1 MSSIA
6 YGRGLPQ
13 AHEHEHYQP
22 QVLEQTPQEITR
34 DVLDETAR
42 VSSRYKK
49 VLAVFALLFALG
61 IVGFVIRLLDAGGF
75 DDLSPW
81 AYLMVGYAFLLTTAS
96 SAPLFSVTQRMVK
109 SHWRLPMARVSEM
122 FAVVGVLSTLMFIPL
137 ILLLPSSASRVSI
150 WFEWPGTPFWPQLL
164 SVIFLTVNGL
174 GILYATLVPDLARER
189 DHGSGFRRG
198 LGARLAGYWSGTPR
212 QWRVLKAAIGVLGA
226 LYFINLIMVH
236 TMVSADFAMV
246 LVPGWRDAIFPP
258 FQALHGLQGA
268 VATTIIAMFIM
279 RNLSGLREY
288 VSVDFF
294 WGASKILLGL
304 SLLWAYFFF
313 TEFII
318 FWYGRQPVEQE
329 LLKTFMFNSY
339 RWPFIAAV
347 FLCWLIPF
355 LTLIWNFARKSMIF
369 PTIAA
374 SSAVLG
380 VLADKIR
387 IYPGAFS
394 LADEHR
400 DEVFG
405 QLHPERL
412 SEAPAA
418 LWPSGPD
425 VLMLIGIIAG
435 GVLLYLL
442 AIKVVPMLSIWEVS
456 EGTLYRKRKRF
467 LKREIMVMGKPE

>member
-49 VLAVFALLFALG
+49 VLAVFAVLFALG

-81 AYLMVGYAFLLTTAS
+81 AYLMVGYAFLLTTAA

-137 ILLLPSSASRVSI
+137 IFLLPSSASRVSI
-150 WFEWPGTPFWPQLL
+150 WFEWPGAPFWPQLL

-198 LGARLAGYWSGTPR
+198 LGARLAGYWAGTPR

-236 TMVSADFAMV
+236 TMVSADFAIV

-268 VATTIIAMFIM
+268 VATTIIAMFLM
-279 RNLSGLREY
+279 RNFSGLREY

-355 LTLIWNFARKSMIF
+355 LTLIWNFARKSMVF

-374 SSAVLG
+374 SSVVLG

-456 EGTLYRKRKRF
+456 EGTLYRKRRRF